1 MESTLVGSGSSS
13 MSVKMSMQRRRYK
26 RLNEFNGGRKGF
38 RLVKLGGHKERQ
50 GWKLKLLPK
59 INLTKVKPQEKVSSK
74 SWLGKMRDAYVKMMF
89 SLSQSRIKRTP
100 AKMGIEDFNKKMA
113 VEIYMSMGI
122 QVEVL
127 PRQTSTRSMS
137 CVKLGTIML

>member
-1 MESTLVGSGSSS
+1 MESTLVGSGFSS
-13 MSVKMSMQRRRYK
+13 MSVKMFMQRRRYK

-50 GWKLKLLPK
+50 GWKFKFLPK
-59 INLTKVKPQEKVSSK
+59 INLRKVKPEEKVSAK
-74 SWLGKMRDAYVKMMF
+74 SWLGKMRDAYVKTMF

-113 VEIYMSMGI
+113 MEIYRSMGI

-137 CVKLGTIML
+137 RLNLGTIMF